1 MANPENLFIPSQPVT
16 DKKARTRAQILHAAL
31 ACFSN
36 KGYHQTSMDDIV
48 AESGL
53 SKGALYWH
61 FKSKQELFVSLIEW
75 YMSAFGEEASHAWT
89 DDMSAT
95 DKIRAMMM
103 FFVDS
108 SEQLI
113 PFFKITI
120 DFWAQTSEDEQL
132 RAIFDEMLDNFQ
144 QQLRTIIEEGIT
156 NGEFRPVDTFQL
168 GGGAVGGGHR
178 RAETG
183 GSYHRMRHTPKE
195 KTEESQS
202 QALDSCQIVL
212 RRADDVA

>member
-1 MANPENLFIPSQPVT
+1 MANLENLFVAHQPVG
-16 DKKARTRAQILHAAL
+16 DKKGRTRAQILQAAL
-31 ACFSN
+31 TCFAD
-36 KGYHQTSMDDIV
+36 KGFHQTSMDDIV

-61 FKSKQELFVSLIEW
+61 FKSKQELFVSLIAW

-120 DFWAQTSEDEQL
+120 DFWAQTSEDAQL
-132 RAIFDEMLDNFQ
+132 RAIFDEMIDNFQ
-144 QQLRTIIEEGIT
+144 QQLATLIEEGVVS
-156 NGEFRPVDTFQL
+156 GEFQSVDIPQL
-168 GGGAVGGGHR
+168 AL
-178 RAETG
+178 ALIA
-183 GSYHRMRHTPKE
+183 
-195 KTEESQS
+195 
-202 QALDSCQIVL
+202 ALDALALYRTLLGDKIDVQSSVEALLEVVIAGL
-212 RRADDVA
+212 KPRGADDVV

>member
-156 NGEFRPVDTFQL
+156 NGEFRPVDTSQL
-168 GGGAVGGGHR
+168 AL
-178 RAETG
+178 ALIA
-183 GSYHRMRHTPKE
+183 
-195 KTEESQS
+195 
-202 QALDSCQIVL
+202 ALDALALYRTLLGDKI
-212 RRADDVA
+212 DVQSSVEALLEVVIAGLKPAGVITE

>member
-1 MANPENLFIPSQPVT
+1 MASPENLFVPQQPVS
-16 DKKARTRAQILHAAL
+16 DKKARTKAQILQAAL
-31 ACFSN
+31 TCFSG

-75 YMSAFGEEASHAWT
+75 HMTAFREEAFHVWT

-95 DKIRAMMM
+95 DKIQAMMT

-120 DFWAQTSEDEQL
+120 DFWAQTSEDKQL
-132 RAIFDEMLDNFQ
+132 RAIFDGMLVDFQ
-144 QQLRTIIEEGIT
+144 RGLGALIDEGIAS
-156 NGEFRPVDTFQL
+156 GEFRAVDVPNLALALF
-168 GGGAVGGGHR
+168 A
-178 RAETG
+178 
-183 GSYHRMRHTPKE
+183 
-195 KTEESQS
+195 
-202 QALDSCQIVL
+202 ALDALALYKTLLGDKVDVQASAQVL
-212 RRADDVA
+212 LGVVIAGLKP

>member
-16 DKKARTRAQILHAAL
+16 DKKARTRAQILQAAL

-75 YMSAFGEEASHAWT
+75 YMAAFGEEASHAWT
-89 DDMSAT
+89 DDMAAT
-95 DKIRAMMM
+95 DKIRAIMM

-144 QQLRTIIEEGIT
+144 QQLRAIIEEGIT
-156 NGEFRPVDTFQL
+156 NGEFRPVDTPQL
-168 GGGAVGGGHR
+168 AL
-178 RAETG
+178 ALIA
-183 GSYHRMRHTPKE
+183 
-195 KTEESQS
+195 
-202 QALDSCQIVL
+202 ALDALALYRTLLGDKI
-212 RRADDVA
+212 DVQSSVEALLEVVIAGLKPAGAITE

>member
-75 YMSAFGEEASHAWT
+75 YMAAFGEEASHAWT
-89 DDMSAT
+89 DDMAAT
-95 DKIRAMMM
+95 DKIRAIMM

-156 NGEFRPVDTFQL
+156 NGEFRPVDTSQL
-168 GGGAVGGGHR
+168 AL
-178 RAETG
+178 ALIA
-183 GSYHRMRHTPKE
+183 
-195 KTEESQS
+195 
-202 QALDSCQIVL
+202 ALDAL
-212 RRADDVA
+212 ALYRTLLADKIDVQSSVEALLEVVIAGLKPAGAITE